1 MNEKL
6 RPAARGLA
14 NNVKMSA
21 PILVGVLLLVALVN
35 TAVPPNA
42 FSRVFTGIGVVDA
55 LIGAAVG
62 GVAAGNPLTSYVIGG
77 ELLDTGVSLFAVI
90 AFVVSWVTIGL
101 LQLPAE
107 RLMLGR
113 RFAVVRNM
121 VSFVLAVII
130 AGATVLTVG
139 VL

>member
-90 AFVVSWVTIGL
+90 AFVVSWVTIGVV
-101 LQLPAE
+101 QLPAE